1 MTEDGAGTFE
11 AFRMAES
18 LVAQRRP
25 LDALAALA
33 PVLDAEPDKPSV
45 HLLAGR
51 AYLGSAQLR
60 RAEAAFQRV
69 IELDPTDHYARF
81 ALGRT
86 LQQLLTQCDGNFSR
100 QNVMRHAAN
109 LKDVAIPVLLPGITL
124 DTGPQDYRPIQK
136 MQLQRWDGA
145 SWVRFGGLIEG
156 ADV

>member
-1 MTEDGAGTFE
+1 MTEDGTSTFE
-11 AFRMAES
+11 AFRKAES

-60 RAEAAFQRV
+60 RAEQAFLRV

-86 LQQLLTQCDGNFSR
+86 LQRLGRYQEAQTQLR
-100 QNVMRHAAN
+100 IAA
-109 LKDVAIPVLLPGITL
+109 AMHPVPEYQEALGEVSARIAV
-124 DTGPQDYRPIQK
+124 DRDR
-136 MQLQRWDGA
+136 
-145 SWVRFGGLIEG
+145 
-156 ADV
+156 

>member
-1 MTEDGAGTFE
+1 MTEDGPGTFE
-11 AFRMAES
+11 AFRKAES

-60 RAEAAFQRV
+60 RAEQAFQRV

-86 LQQLLTQCDGNFSR
+86 LQRLGRFSEAQTQFR
-100 QNVMRHAAN
+100 IAA
-109 LKDVAIPVLLPGITL
+109 AMHPVPEYQEALGEVSARIAV
-124 DTGPQDYRPIQK
+124 DRDR
-136 MQLQRWDGA
+136 
-145 SWVRFGGLIEG
+145 
-156 ADV
+156 

>member
-1 MTEDGAGTFE
+1 MTEDGTGTFE
-11 AFRMAES
+11 AFRRAEA

-60 RAEAAFQRV
+60 RAEAAFLRV

-86 LQQLLTQCDGNFSR
+86 LQRLGRYPEAQTQLR
-100 QNVMRHAAN
+100 MAA
-109 LKDVAIPVLLPGITL
+109 AMHPVPEYQEALNEISARIILNR
-124 DTGPQDYRPIQK
+124 D
-136 MQLQRWDGA
+136 
-145 SWVRFGGLIEG
+145 S
-156 ADV
+156 

>member
-1 MTEDGAGTFE
+1 MTENGTFE
-11 AFRMAES
+11 AFRRAEA

-60 RAEAAFQRV
+60 RAEQAFLRV

-86 LQQLLTQCDGNFSR
+86 LQRLGRYPEAQTQLRMATAMN
-100 QNVMRHAAN
+100 
-109 LKDVAIPVLLPGITL
+109 PVPEYQEALGEISARIAV
-124 DTGPQDYRPIQK
+124 DRDRRRG
-136 MQLQRWDGA
+136 
-145 SWVRFGGLIEG
+145 
-156 ADV
+156 

>member
-1 MTEDGAGTFE
+1 MTEDGTGTFE
-11 AFRMAES
+11 AFRKAES

-60 RAEAAFQRV
+60 RAEQAFLRV

-86 LQQLLTQCDGNFSR
+86 LQRLGRYAEAQTQLR
-100 QNVMRHAAN
+100 IAA
-109 LKDVAIPVLLPGITL
+109 AMHPVPEYQEALGEVSARIAVER
-124 DTGPQDYRPIQK
+124 DR
-136 MQLQRWDGA
+136 
-145 SWVRFGGLIEG
+145 
-156 ADV
+156 

>member
-1 MTEDGAGTFE
+1 MTEDGTGNFE
-11 AFRMAES
+11 AFRKAES

-45 HLLAGR
+45 QLLAGR

-60 RAEAAFQRV
+60 RAEQAFLRV

-86 LQQLLTQCDGNFSR
+86 LQRLGRYPEAQTQLRIATA
-100 QNVMRHAAN
+100 MH
-109 LKDVAIPVLLPGITL
+109 PVPEYQEALGEVSARIAV
-124 DTGPQDYRPIQK
+124 DRDR
-136 MQLQRWDGA
+136 
-145 SWVRFGGLIEG
+145 
-156 ADV
+156 

>member
-1 MTEDGAGTFE
+1 MTEDGANTFE
-11 AFRMAES
+11 AFRRAES

-25 LDALAALA
+25 LDALVALA

-60 RAEAAFQRV
+60 RAEQAFLRV

-86 LQQLLTQCDGNFSR
+86 LQRLGRYPEAQTQLR
-100 QNVMRHAAN
+100 IAA
-109 LKDVAIPVLLPGITL
+109 AMHPVPEYQEALGEISARIAV
-124 DTGPQDYRPIQK
+124 DRDR
-136 MQLQRWDGA
+136 
-145 SWVRFGGLIEG
+145 
-156 ADV
+156 